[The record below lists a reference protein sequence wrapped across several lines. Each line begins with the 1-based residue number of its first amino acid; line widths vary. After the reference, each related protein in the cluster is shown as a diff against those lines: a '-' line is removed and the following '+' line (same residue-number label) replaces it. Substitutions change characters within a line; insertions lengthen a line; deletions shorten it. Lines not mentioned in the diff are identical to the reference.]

1 MKLKT
6 IIFCLLAFVF
16 NVLNSQN
23 NLVVNPS
30 FEEMLECPDDFDQ
43 LDKASKWDNLS
54 LNNPTCFGEL
64 YSTCSPT
71 SSICH
76 VPNYTFFG
84 GQYFYQFPRTGNN
97 FIAVETYGVIDFF
110 NWRNYA
116 VGKLKD
122 TLKNGKAYCGN
133 LYVNLSN
140 LSGYA
145 INRFGLYFDNG
156 SLPGNKDA
164 CYALNINSHIDNSSG
179 NVLSDTLG
187 WMKIEGIY
195 MAKGDEHKIILG
207 NFFSNSNTNAVVRFL
222 PLGGYEELASYNI
235 DDVSVIP
242 LDVKAWAG
250 NDVTLCVGDTV
261 RLGRPKE
268 VGLECLWYTTTNAT
282 PFSYN
287 SDILFNATE
296 PGTYTLIQK
305 MDNCQISF
313 DTVTVTVVEDCNDL
327 LTLPNVF
334 TPNGDGTND
343 VFSFTLKNGTLKTFA
358 VYNRWGNIIYMMDKN
373 SSPSGRLGG
382 AWDGH
387 TTAGEPCNDGVYFYV
402 LEYTDAKGELKTKR
416 GYVSLMR

>member
-1 MKLKT
+1 MKN
-6 IIFCLLAFVF
+6 LLAICIVF
-16 NVLNSQN
+16 TATTKLVAQV
-23 NLVVNPS
+23 NLVLNPS
-30 FEEMLECPDDFDQ
+30 FEEVIECPDDFSQ
-43 LDKASKWDNLS
+43 LKRANNWDNL
-54 LNNPTCFGEL
+54 NTFNEVCFGEL

-71 SSICH
+71 NSICH
-76 VPNYTFFG
+76 VPNYQFFG
-84 GQYFYQFPRTGNN
+84 GQYFYQWPRTGNN
-97 FIAVETYGVIDFF
+97 FIAIETYGVIDFY

-116 VGKLKD
+116 ISKLKEMLIKD
-122 TLKNGKAYCGN
+122 MSYCGKV
-133 LYVNLSN
+133 YVNLSN
-140 LSGYA
+140 LSGYS

-164 CYALNINSHIDNSSG
+164 CYALNVNSHIDNSSG
-179 NVLSDTLG
+179 NILSDTLG
-187 WMKIEGIY
+187 WMKIVGVY
-195 MAKGDEHKIILG
+195 VAKGDEYNIILG
-207 NFFSNSNTNAVVRFL
+207 NFFSNSNTNALVKSL
-222 PLGGYEELASYNI
+222 PLGGYDPLAYYNI

-242 LDVKAWAG
+242 IDVKAWAG

-261 RLGRPKE
+261 RLGRPQE
-268 VGLECLWYTTTNAT
+268 VGLECLWYTTTNTT

-287 SDILFNATE
+287 SDVLFTATE

-343 VFSFTLKNGTLKTFA
+343 AFSFTLKNGTVKTFA
-358 VYNRWGNIIYMMDKN
+358 VYNRWGNLVAEVLEATKLT
-373 SSPSGRLGG
+373 GA